1 MTDDIVTRLRKQHTI
16 QYGWKLGEL
25 VKHTEH
31 NSDPQIRDRMNRC
44 EVCEQWSPC
53 DGIKAAD
60 EIERLRN
67 EVVSI
72 HTATHQAMWLDTI
85 IPIAEACGVGVS
97 DEDGNPRHQF
107 QMVEEI
113 IKAVRGE

>member
-1 MTDDIVTRLRKQHTI
+1 MSDDIVTRLRKQHTI

-60 EIERLRN
+60 EIERLR
-67 EVVSI
+67 EAGDALAQGI
-72 HTATHQAMWLDTI
+72 RTGKWDDALDAWT
-85 IPIAEACGVGVS
+85 E
-97 DEDGNPRHQF
+97 
-107 QMVEEI
+107 
-113 IKAVRGE
+113 VRGE

>member
-1 MTDDIVTRLRKQHTI
+1 VVSDDIVTRLRKQHTI

-60 EIERLRN
+60 EIERLR
-67 EVVSI
+67 EAGDALAQGI
-72 HTATHQAMWLDTI
+72 RTGKWDDALDAWT
-85 IPIAEACGVGVS
+85 E
-97 DEDGNPRHQF
+97 
-107 QMVEEI
+107 
-113 IKAVRGE
+113 VRGE

>member
-1 MTDDIVTRLRKQHTI
+1 VTDDIVTRLRKQHTI

-60 EIERLRN
+60 EIERLRKAGDALAEGIRTGRWDDALDAWT
-67 EVVSI
+67 EVR
-72 HTATHQAMWLDTI
+72 D
-85 IPIAEACGVGVS
+85 
-97 DEDGNPRHQF
+97 D
-107 QMVEEI
+107 
-113 IKAVRGE
+113 

>member
-1 MTDDIVTRLRKQHTI
+1 MGIVGLNEYYQ
-16 QYGWKLGEL
+16 
-25 VKHTEH
+25 
-31 NSDPQIRDRMNRC
+31 RC
-44 EVCEQWSPC
+44 Q
-53 DGIKAAD
+53 DAAD
-60 EIERLRN
+60 EIERLRA

-97 DEDGNPRHQF
+97 DEDGYPRHQF

>member
-60 EIERLRN
+60 EIERLQA
-67 EVVSI
+67 EV
-72 HTATHQAMWLDTI
+72 DTLSNVI
-85 IPIAEACGVGVS
+85 RKLNGDGVIYFR
-97 DEDGNPRHQF
+97 D
-107 QMVEEI
+107 
-113 IKAVRGE
+113 KAVRGE

>member
-60 EIERLRN
+60 EIERLR
-67 EVVSI
+67 EAGDALARGI
-72 HTATHQAMWLDTI
+72 RTGQWDDALDAWT
-85 IPIAEACGVGVS
+85 E
-97 DEDGNPRHQF
+97 
-107 QMVEEI
+107 
-113 IKAVRGE
+113 VRGD

>member
-60 EIERLRN
+60 EIVHLRSTIALMKPFVPAELLERL
-67 EVVSI
+67 
-72 HTATHQAMWLDTI
+72 
-85 IPIAEACGVGVS
+85 
-97 DEDGNPRHQF
+97 
-107 QMVEEI
+107 EE
-113 IKAVRGE
+113 GDDD

>member
-60 EIERLRN
+60 EIERLRAAL
-67 EVVSI
+67 SI
-72 HTATHQAMWLDTI
+72 AAGKLSTLPPYTEWHPETI
-85 IPIAEACGVGVS
+85 YKALL
-97 DEDGNPRHQF
+97 EDG
-107 QMVEEI
+107 VE
-113 IKAVRGE
+113 AVRGE

>member
-1 MTDDIVTRLRKQHTI
+1 MVSDDIVTRLRKQHTI

-60 EIERLRN
+60 EIERLRKAGDALAHG
-67 EVVSI
+67 I
-72 HTATHQAMWLDTI
+72 RTGRWDDALDAWT
-85 IPIAEACGVGVS
+85 EL
-97 DEDGNPRHQF
+97 
-107 QMVEEI
+107 
-113 IKAVRGE
+113 RGE

>member
-60 EIERLRN
+60 EIERLRAEN
-67 EVVSI
+67 QRLKEARFDLQASDFHCWVCADFLSTARRRTDI
-72 HTATHQAMWLDTI
+72 HRLK
-85 IPIAEACGVGVS
+85 
-97 DEDGNPRHQF
+97 
-107 QMVEEI
+107 EEE
-113 IKAVRGE
+113 KAVRGE